1 MPKRLSRTPATFN
14 RCVAILLR
22 YVQEFSPSYFDDV
35 FVHGRAMGVQTDVE
49 VHRPHVR
56 KVLTLM
62 RENKLYANL
71 KKCIF
76 ADSEIAY
83 LICIVDKHD
92 VLPDPENIKAITGAY
107 RYQGTSEVPWTSG
120 AFA

>member
-1 MPKRLSRTPATFN
+1 MRKRKIPYMPVSTPSGMIWEWLVMPQGLSNAPVTIN
-14 RCVAILLR
+14 RCVTNLLR
-22 YVQEFSPSYFDDV
+22 SVGEFTPSYFDDV
-35 FVHGRAMGVQTDVE
+35 FVHSRSMNGQTDVE
-49 VHRPHVR
+49 VHRLHVR

-83 LICIVDKHD
+83 LICIGFRV
-92 VLPDPENIKAITGAY
+92 A
-107 RYQGTSEVPWTSG
+107 
-120 AFA
+120 

>member
-1 MPKRLSRTPATFN
+1 MHRL
-14 RCVAILLR
+14 
-22 YVQEFSPSYFDDV
+22 
-35 FVHGRAMGVQTDVE
+35 
-49 VHRPHVR
+49 HVR

-107 RYQGTSEVPWTSG
+107 RYQGTSKFFGLEAYLQNYADMTVYLSRLLKKNEKWVWSTD
-120 AFA
+120 